1 MTERK
6 AFGDSA
12 HVILFDIR
20 STTQTT
26 TALRAF
32 TGKQV
37 ALTLTVALHLAR
49 GGYLEPLRNRL
60 ARLVNNFLG
69 RHETSSVFLPKRAR
83 RIVITHSGCKRFL
96 DKKRRNRRSPNI
108 S

>member
-6 AFGDSA
+6 TFGDSA

-49 GGYLEPLRNRL
+49 GGYFEPLRNRL
-60 ARLVNNFLG
+60 ARLIDNFLG
-69 RHETSSVFLPKRAR
+69 RHEIPLFFFRKGREE
-83 RIVITHSGCKRFL
+83 
-96 DKKRRNRRSPNI
+96 
-108 S
+108 

>member
-6 AFGDSA
+6 TFGDSS
-12 HVILFDIR
+12 HIILFDIR

-37 ALTLTVALHLAR
+37 ALTLAVALHLAR
-49 GGYLEPLRNRL
+49 GGYFEPLRNRL
-60 ARLVNNFLG
+60 ARLIDNFLG
-69 RHETSSVFLPKRAR
+69 RHEIPLFFFRKGR
-83 RIVITHSGCKRFL
+83 KE
-96 DKKRRNRRSPNI
+96 
-108 S
+108 